1 MTVTILQAASSTDLG
16 RRQVNQDRVLV
27 DHTHQVYVVADGM
40 GGHRGG
46 ATAAEMAVAAI
57 AGSDVT
63 DSAALIRAVE
73 SANAAIFER
82 SRTDPDLHGM
92 GTTITAMAIVVADG
106 EERLSIANVGDSRAY
121 RLRAGELE
129 LLTEDHN
136 IVSELVRDGQLSPQ
150 EARTHRQRSVLTR
163 AVGVEPEVAVDV
175 LEVLPTEG
183 DRFLLCSDGLTGDV
197 DKSQIAGILR
207 RYADP
212 AEACRDLIRVALAAG
227 SKDNISAVIVDVM
240 HDSQSLF
247 ATDDPSRLTSRPAR
261 TARTNQTTNGETSK
275 ALDDTMV
282 LSPLAIPPSIPP
294 SIPPAA
300 SEDDVDRTSL
310 RGSGKRLITARTLA
324 FLMLLAAIAG
334 VAYWAVSNAPSDNPI
349 VTSVVTTI
357 PLTTTIEP
365 PSSLGT
371 TSIPSTGIKPTLALP
386 STALGAPTTGPIVP
400 EAGVP
405 NETIPVGTSPVA
417 TSPNASRVVT
427 TSPVRTLP
435 TSLVS
440 STRAVSI
447 SGQ

>member
-16 RRQVNQDRVLV
+16 RRQVNQDRVLI
-27 DHTHQVYVVADGM
+27 DHEHGVYVVADGM

-46 ATAAEMAVAAI
+46 GTAAEIAVAVI
-57 AGSDVT
+57 AGSTVT

-73 SANAAIFER
+73 AANAAIFER

-92 GTTITAMAIVVADG
+92 GTTITAMAIVVAEG

-136 IVSELVRDGQLSPQ
+136 IVSELVRDGQLSAQ

-175 LEVLPTEG
+175 LEVLPSEG

-212 AEACRDLIRVALAAG
+212 SEACRDLIRVALAAG

-240 HDSQSLF
+240 HDNQSLF
-247 ATDDPSRLTSRPAR
+247 TADTPSRLTSRDGGSP
-261 TARTNQTTNGETSK
+261 G
-275 ALDDTMV
+275 LDDTMV
-282 LSPLAIPPSIPP
+282 LAGPGTPPVRPGNNPPVTPLAP
-294 SIPPAA
+294 
-300 SEDDVDRTSL
+300 
-310 RGSGKRLITARTLA
+310 KRAKSRLVTPRTLA
-324 FLMLLAAIAG
+324 FAVALVVIG
-334 VAYWAVSNAPSDNPI
+334 GIAYWAISNAPADD
-349 VTSVVTTI
+349 TVVTTI
-357 PLTTTIEP
+357 A
-365 PSSLGT
+365 T
-371 TSIPSTGIKPTLALP
+371 TSTLVEPSTSTLSTITSTLPVAGSKPTLALP
-386 STALGAPTTGPIVP
+386 STAVGAPTTGLVVVP

-405 NETIPVGTSPVA
+405 NETIPV
-417 TSPNASRVVT
+417 VT

-435 TSLVS
+435 TSRSS
-440 STRAVSI
+440 STRAVPTT
-447 SGQ
+447 GP